1 MPQVKDEAY
10 QKRSSFQESCR
21 MIHVFIAASSFSNLA
36 NVQIRTVYSKNISYC
51 VFKFGRI
58 KIMRFFIK
66 VVEFFYVFSR
76 IFVVG
81 IEITFIINVMIN
93 LNTIIIRNNFIYL
106 VTASLVTL
114 PRLIHCDAVFYVNL
128 LDW

>member
-1 MPQVKDEAY
+1 
-10 QKRSSFQESCR
+10 

-106 VTASLVTL
+106 VTAFLVTL